1 MVTKKECE
9 KLLEIQGEAQA
20 DIEFLEELFDEINK
34 ITDNPKDYTKNKMSE
49 YLRTLLESPDNKYQ
63 LFIRELNKLS
73 LIYGVSIKSIGGV
86 QIGDIKEIEYSND
99 ETSGDLI
106 PNVKWA

>member
-1 MVTKKECE
+1 MIMKKECE

-34 ITDNPKDYTKNKMSE
+34 ITENPKDYDKNNMSE
-49 YLRTLLESPDNKYQ
+49 YLKNLLESPDNKYQ

-73 LIYGVSIKSIGGV
+73 LIYGVAIKSIGGV
-86 QIGDIKEIEYSND
+86 QIGDIKEIEYSHD

-106 PNVKWA
+106 PSVKWA